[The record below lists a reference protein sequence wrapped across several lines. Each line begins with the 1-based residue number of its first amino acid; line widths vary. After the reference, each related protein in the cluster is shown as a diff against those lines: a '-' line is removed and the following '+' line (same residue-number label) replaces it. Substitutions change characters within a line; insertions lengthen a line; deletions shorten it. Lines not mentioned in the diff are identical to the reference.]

1 MSFQRRAIAGAC
13 AMFLVSAC
21 GGGDDRDTAA
31 TNQRGDARYVTVDTN
46 VGVRV
51 VRGFLD
57 VWEPLTR
64 LVDAGAPAQANG
76 SFPAVV
82 ARTTA

>member
-1 MSFQRRAIAGAC
+1 
-13 AMFLVSAC
+13 MFLVSFR
-21 GGGDDRDTAA
+21 GGSDDRDTTA

-57 VWEPLTR
+57 TWEPLTR
-64 LVDAGAPAQANG
+64 LVDAGAAAQANG